1 MKSQEMLDNLT
12 EQATNLQK
20 ELLEIERDFNTKKE
34 QFIRIQGAIEALQMV
49 IEEENKSEEPE
60 EIEWWK

>member
-34 QFIRIQGAIEALQMV
+34 QFIRLQGAIEALQMV

-60 EIEWWK
+60 EIE

>member
-49 IEEENKSEEPE
+49 IQEENKSEEPT
-60 EIEWWK
+60 EIE

>member
-34 QFIRIQGAIEALQMV
+34 QFIRIQGAIEVLQMV

-60 EIEWWK
+60 EIE

>member
-34 QFIRIQGAIEALQMV
+34 QFIRLQGAIEAITVLHQ
-49 IEEENKSEEPE
+49 EEDL
-60 EIEWWK
+60 

>member
-1 MKSQEMLDNLT
+1 MLDNLT

-60 EIEWWK
+60 EIE

>member
-1 MKSQEMLDNLT
+1 MLDNLT

-34 QFIRIQGAIEALQMV
+34 QFIRLQGAIEAITVLQQ
-49 IEEENKSEEPE
+49 EENNLEQ
-60 EIEWWK
+60 

>member
-34 QFIRIQGAIEALQMV
+34 QFIRLQGAIEAITVLQQ
-49 IEEENKSEEPE
+49 EEDSRTINRRRL
-60 EIEWWK
+60 I

>member
-60 EIEWWK
+60 EIE

>member
-1 MKSQEMLDNLT
+1 MLDNLT

-34 QFIRIQGAIEALQMV
+34 QFIRIQGAIEVLQMV

-60 EIEWWK
+60 EIE

>member
-1 MKSQEMLDNLT
+1 MLDNLT

-34 QFIRIQGAIEALQMV
+34 QFIRLQGAIEAITVLQQ
-49 IEEENKSEEPE
+49 EEDL
-60 EIEWWK
+60 

>member
-34 QFIRIQGAIEALQMV
+34 QFIRLQGAIEAITVLQQ
-49 IEEENKSEEPE
+49 EENNLEQ
-60 EIEWWK
+60 

>member
-20 ELLEIERDFNTKKE
+20 ELLEIERDFNAKKE

-49 IEEENKSEEPE
+49 VKEENKSEEPA
-60 EIEWWK
+60 EIE